1 MNGVADCLFCRIA
14 GGKIPSKKVFEDG
27 DVLAFHD
34 INPAAPVHFLII
46 PKSHVDSLLT
56 SGSEHDAVLSKMVSL
71 AARLATEQGCD
82 NGFRLVINNGP
93 DGGQEVNHL
102 HIHILGGPRP
112 WKRL

>member
-1 MNGVADCLFCRIA
+1 MDVAHCPFCRIVR
-14 GGKIPSKKVFEDG
+14 GEVTSDTVFEDS

-34 INPAAPVHFLII
+34 IRPAAPVHFLII

-56 SGSEHDAVLSKMVSL
+56 TGSEHEALLGKMTAL
-71 AARLATEQGCD
+71 APRLAKEQGCD